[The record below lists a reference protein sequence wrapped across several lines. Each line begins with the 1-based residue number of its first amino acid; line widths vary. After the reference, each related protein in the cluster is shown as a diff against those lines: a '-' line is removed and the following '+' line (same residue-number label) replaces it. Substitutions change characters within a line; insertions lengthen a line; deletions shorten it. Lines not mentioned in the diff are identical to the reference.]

1 MSIIYLCGVLS
12 FLILDISKGFNPL
25 IPWSLAK
32 EKLKNINSY
41 FHAILQSKYK
51 VFQKR

>member
-12 FLILDISKGFNPL
+12 FLILDASKGFNPL
-25 IPWSLAK
+25 IRWSFAK

-41 FHAILQSKYK
+41 FHAILQSKYN
-51 VFQKR
+51 FFHKR